1 MSKGNE
7 LIDNT
12 SHDSKDKDKKYLN
25 TSVGLT
31 ATESARVSTQQ
42 AKAVFSKPDTY
53 TGNRKFYDSGI
64 AKKNVKK
71 QSFSNGGQ
79 VKDPYTG
86 KELVLTKAEAR
97 AKYGKN
103 WQDHLAEG
111 DHIVPIKK
119 VYDKRKNDPWNTNE
133 DIKNAVNNNDNME
146 TVSRK
151 YNNVKRDRSNP
162 ELVNDKDYMDKT
174 GLELTEDSRKK
185 AIKKHKNAQKSI
197 NKSLNKSKLKNIVNT
212 GHKAGVASAKNSG
225 VTALTM
231 SGIMNITAVINGEKT
246 AEEAISDT
254 VIDGGKAAVTGY
266 IMGGG
271 LTVVSHSLSNS
282 SSKFIGALTQSSVPG
297 KVITAVMLTGDTLK
311 RYGNGEISTQ
321 ECIMEI
327 GEKGLNFATTGY
339 SMAVGQAL
347 IPIPI
352 VGAAIGALVG
362 STLTSQLYNQM
373 VNSLKTKQLERQ
385 ERMRIIAECETLAK
399 EARKFRLELQTY
411 LESYFKDYRDCF
423 DSALSEIK
431 ISLQEGDVD
440 GIISGANQITK
451 KLGGNIH
458 YETVDEFSDFLDNDL
473 VIDIL

>member
-1 MSKGNE
+1 MSKKNE
-7 LIDNT
+7 LISTT
-12 SHDSKDKDKKYLN
+12 SHDSKEKDRKDLN
-25 TSVGLT
+25 PAVGLS
-31 ATESARVSTQQ
+31 ATESARISTQQ
-42 AKAVFSKPDTY
+42 AKVVFSKPDTY
-53 TGNRKFYDSGI
+53 TGNRKIYDSGI

-79 VKDPYTG
+79 VKDRYTG
-86 KELVLTKAEAR
+86 KTLELTKAKAK
-97 AKYGKN
+97 AKYGDN
-103 WQDHLAEG
+103 WQEHLAEG

-119 VYDKRKNDPWNTNE
+119 VFDKKKNDPWTTNE
-133 DIKNAVNNNDNME
+133 DIKSAVNSKDNME

-151 YNNVKRDRSNP
+151 FNNAKRDRSNDEFVLNEP
-162 ELVNDKDYMDKT
+162 YMDKT
-174 GLELTEDSRKK
+174 GIKLTEESKRK
-185 AIKKHKNAQKSI
+185 AIEANKNAEKAI
-197 NKSLNKSKLKNIVNT
+197 NNSLNKSKLKNIANT

-231 SGIMNITAVINGEKT
+231 SGIMNITAVIKGEKT

-254 VIDGGKAAVTGY
+254 VIDGGKAAATGY

-271 LTVVSHSLSNS
+271 LTVVSHSLSNT
-282 SSKFIGALTQSSVPG
+282 SSKFVSALTQSSIPG
-297 KVITAVMLTGDTLK
+297 KVITAVVLTGDTLK

-327 GEKGLNFATTGY
+327 GEKGLNFAATGY

-373 VNSLKTKQLERQ
+373 VNSLQTKQLEHQ

-399 EARKFRLELQTY
+399 EAREFRLELESY

-431 ISLQEGDVD
+431 ISLQEGDVN

-473 VIDIL
+473 IIDIL

>member
-1 MSKGNE
+1 MSKKNE
-7 LIDNT
+7 LISTT
-12 SHDSKDKDKKYLN
+12 SHDSKEKDRKDLN
-25 TSVGLT
+25 PAVGLS
-31 ATESARVSTQQ
+31 ATESARISTQQ
-42 AKAVFSKPDTY
+42 AKVVFSKPDTY
-53 TGNRKFYDSGI
+53 TGNRKIYDSGI

-79 VKDPYTG
+79 VKDRYTG
-86 KELVLTKAEAR
+86 KTLELTKAKAK
-97 AKYGKN
+97 AKYGDN
-103 WQDHLAEG
+103 WQEHLAEG

-119 VYDKRKNDPWNTNE
+119 VFDKKKNDPWTTNE
-133 DIKNAVNNNDNME
+133 DIKSAVNSKDNME
-146 TVSRK
+146 TISRK
-151 YNNVKRDRSNP
+151 FNNAKRDRSNDEFVLNEP
-162 ELVNDKDYMDKT
+162 YMDKT
-174 GLELTEDSRKK
+174 GIKLTEESKRK
-185 AIKKHKNAQKSI
+185 AIEANKNAEKAI
-197 NKSLNKSKLKNIVNT
+197 NNSLNKSKLKNIANT

-231 SGIMNITAVINGEKT
+231 SGIMNITAVIKGEKT

-254 VIDGGKAAVTGY
+254 VIDGGKAAATGY

-271 LTVVSHSLSNS
+271 LTVVSHSLSNT
-282 SSKFIGALTQSSVPG
+282 SSKFVSALTQSSIPG
-297 KVITAVMLTGDTLK
+297 KVITAVVLTGDTLK

-327 GEKGLNFATTGY
+327 GEKGLNFAATGY

-373 VNSLKTKQLERQ
+373 VNSLQTKQLEHQ

-399 EARKFRLELQTY
+399 EAREFRLELESY

-431 ISLQEGDVD
+431 ISLQEGDVN

-473 VIDIL
+473 IIDIL